1 MFGEVGMLGCL
12 EMFAYLYFVFL
23 WVFGSTEQYEEPP
36 TLDHDGSADIINRIN
51 ANNNIDAGGAPQRAG
66 GMDRRRALAA
76 TGLAALSLLL
86 GDAFGSGG
94 DCCEGLHQDA

>member
-36 TLDHDGSADIINRIN
+36 TLDHDGSADNKV
-51 ANNNIDAGGAPQRAG
+51 
-66 GMDRRRALAA
+66 L
-76 TGLAALSLLL
+76 
-86 GDAFGSGG
+86 
-94 DCCEGLHQDA
+94 